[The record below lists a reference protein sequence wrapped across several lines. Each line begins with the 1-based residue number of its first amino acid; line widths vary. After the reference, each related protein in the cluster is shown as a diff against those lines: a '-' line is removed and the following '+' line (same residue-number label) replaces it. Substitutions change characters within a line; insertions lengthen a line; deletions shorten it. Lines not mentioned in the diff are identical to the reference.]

1 MSKTTPA
8 EAPKS
13 PLWKRIPYRWMH
25 VAAIVAIYAFCTIVY
40 GDVFER
46 AQQNCFVASS
56 SELMTYVKNLPL
68 GDVYC
73 AARYLMLPF
82 KNLWIGGAWLT
93 MWLVGSACLLARAL
107 RLSRRWKLL
116 TFLLPIATLGYM
128 AWRGTRIYYHDE
140 PSTVILI
147 PMVVMLVAACCAL
160 VGQFLRKKA
169 ECVSV
174 AHPASVGVVAVAF
187 AALFACTSVFRDN
200 DIVSAKLQNMMLE
213 GDWQGMEVAALSAKQ
228 ANRTVAAYYA
238 ISLVQQDKLLDK
250 IFDLPFDYPEDT
262 KYLLA
267 DGKTEYSFF
276 ESDCNF
282 YAGLINS
289 SYRSAMEQHVMSGP
303 TIYNYKRLAK
313 CAVMNGETQ
322 LAERYLFALSQ
333 VPFEQEFVE
342 RWRMLLLNPQLIDAD
357 PELSRVRALKPR
369 EETTEQNYRR
379 PIFMGYN
386 VGLGQ
391 GSDATLTTS
400 IAATLYSKDMMR
412 MLNMASVLRHKNQ
425 GRLPRI
431 VREAI
436 MIKSITMPE
445 LKQAFPEITG
455 DAMLLTNFQSF
466 VSQARPY
473 LDDKP
478 LLREKLRKDWLGTY
492 FYYYYCENNNPS
504 QVQSKTSSA
513 GVN

>member
-1 MSKTTPA
+1 
-8 EAPKS
+8 
-13 PLWKRIPYRWMH
+13 
-25 VAAIVAIYAFCTIVY
+25 
-40 GDVFER
+40 
-46 AQQNCFVASS
+46 
-56 SELMTYVKNLPL
+56 
-68 GDVYC
+68 
-73 AARYLMLPF
+73 
-82 KNLWIGGAWLT
+82 
-93 MWLVGSACLLARAL
+93 
-107 RLSRRWKLL
+107 
-116 TFLLPIATLGYM
+116 
-128 AWRGTRIYYHDE
+128 
-140 PSTVILI
+140 
-147 PMVVMLVAACCAL
+147 
-160 VGQFLRKKA
+160 
-169 ECVSV
+169 
-174 AHPASVGVVAVAF
+174 
-187 AALFACTSVFRDN
+187 
-200 DIVSAKLQNMMLE
+200 
-213 GDWQGMEVAALSAKQ
+213 
-228 ANRTVAAYYA
+228 
-238 ISLVQQDKLLDK
+238 
-250 IFDLPFDYPEDT
+250 
-262 KYLLA
+262 
-267 DGKTEYSFF
+267 
-276 ESDCNF
+276 
-282 YAGLINS
+282 
-289 SYRSAMEQHVMSGP
+289 
-303 TIYNYKRLAK
+303 
-313 CAVMNGETQ
+313 
-322 LAERYLFALSQ
+322 
-333 VPFEQEFVE
+333 
-342 RWRMLLLNPQLIDAD
+342 MLLLNPQLIDAD

-504 QVQSKTSSA
+504 QVQSKSSSA